1 MAQNASTATNVFWQ
15 TVKQVNRELKDLD
28 KRLELMDTIMID
40 PIEFGQL
47 RAEVVAQRRDLDR
60 LASTLEQLAKSM
72 DSVRDTLTE
81 AKGGWRAV
89 AMIAGI
95 AGTLGSAATW
105 VIQHVKIS

>member
-1 MAQNASTATNVFWQ
+1 MNLDASTAKNVFWQ

-60 LASTLEQLAKSM
+60 LASTLEQLARSL
-72 DSVRDTLTE
+72 DSVRDVMTE
-81 AKGGWRAV
+81 AKGGWRAI
-89 AMIAGI
+89 ALIAGI
-95 AGTLGSAATW
+95 AGTLGSGATW
-105 VIQHVKIS
+105 IIQHVKIS